1 MDLLPTEDKYHITQL
16 LGGRAGILTQACSNL
31 AATFLKKKNQY
42 YQRTIFV
49 RVCVSVHVCMW
60 RCLHMCV
67 CVHVHIWKSEADFR
81 HPPQFLSTVFFVTCS
96 LSSHRAS

>member
-31 AATFLKKKNQY
+31 AATSLKKKNQY
-42 YQRTIFV
+42 YQRTIFGC
-49 RVCVSVHVCMW
+49 VCVCA
-60 RCLHMCV
+60 CLYVEVPAHV

-81 HPPQFLSTVFFVTCS
+81 RPPQFLSTVFFVTCS

>member
-31 AATFLKKKNQY
+31 AATSLKKNQY
-42 YQRTIFV
+42 YKRTIFV

-67 CVHVHIWKSEADFR
+67 CACAHMEVR
-81 HPPQFLSTVFFVTCS
+81 G
-96 LSSHRAS
+96 